1 VAIYSCRFYD
11 YIIGEKMLNKVLIA
25 NRGEIA
31 VRIMR
36 ACKEL
41 GISTVAVFSDAD
53 KNALFVKYAD
63 EKHNIGP
70 GPASQSYLN
79 KNKIIDIALKTN
91 TEGIHPGY
99 GFMAENSDFAEL
111 CHKNGIE
118 FIGPPVKSMRLM
130 GSKIDSKKSMIN
142 AGVHVVPG
150 ITESISDHEKAKDI
164 ANEIG
169 YPIMLKAS
177 AGGGGIGIQMVEN
190 EKNMEKT
197 LDSIRQLAKNS
208 FGDDSVFIEKFIKDP
223 RHIEYQIIGDKK
235 NNLIHCYER
244 ECSVQRRHQKLIEE
258 TPSCALTKELREE
271 MGKQAV
277 LVAKTAKYY
286 NAGTCEFMFKDGK
299 YYFLEMNTRLQVEH
313 PITEVTTGI
322 DLAREQLRIAS
333 GLDLEYDQDDI
344 IQRGHAIECRINA
357 EDPLNNFT
365 PSPSK
370 IIRYA
375 EPSGPGIRV
384 DSGVYQ
390 GFTIPPFYDSMIA
403 KLITYAEDRKR
414 CIERTKRALWEF
426 QISGVRNNIPFHEV
440 VMNNEYWLKG
450 KYDTSFIPK
459 YKILD
464 QVIDYVKEK
473 TKNSSTLKTAAAMA
487 AIQTV
492 INSSQ

>member
-1 VAIYSCRFYD
+1 
-11 YIIGEKMLNKVLIA
+11 MLNKILIA

-53 KNALFVKYAD
+53 RKSLFVKYAD
-63 EKHNIGP
+63 EKYNIGP

-79 KNKIIDIALKTN
+79 KDKIIEVALKSKA
-91 TEGIHPGY
+91 EGIHPGY
-99 GFMAENSDFAEL
+99 GFMAENSKFAKL

-118 FIGPPVKSMRLM
+118 FIGPPVKSMELM
-130 GSKIDSKKSMIN
+130 GSKIDSKKSMMK

-150 ITESISDHEKAKDI
+150 VTEAISDHEKAKDI
-164 ANEIG
+164 ANKIG

-177 AGGGGIGIQMVEN
+177 AGGGGIGIQMVDNEN
-190 EKNMEKT
+190 KMSKT

-208 FGDDSVFIEKFIKDP
+208 FGDDSVFIEKFIEDP

-235 NNLIHCYER
+235 NHLIHCYER

-258 TPSCALTKELREE
+258 TPSCALSPELREE

-313 PITEVTTGI
+313 PITEITTGI

-333 GLDLEYDQDDI
+333 GLELEYDQQDI
-344 IQRGHAIECRINA
+344 NPRGHAIECRINA
-357 EDPLNNFT
+357 EDPLNNFS
-365 PSPSK
+365 PAPSK

-390 GFTIPPFYDSMIA
+390 GYTIPPFYDSMIA
-403 KLITYAEDRKR
+403 KLIILAEDRTR

-426 QISGVRNNIPFHEV
+426 QIGGVRNNIPFHQV
-440 VMNNEYWLKG
+440 VMNNEKWIRG
-450 KYDTSFIPK
+450 EYDTSFIPRN
-459 YKILD
+459 KILD
-464 QVIDYVKEK
+464 QVIEYVKKKKEE
-473 TKNSSTLKTAAAMA
+473 SSTSRTVAAMA
-487 AIQTV
+487 AVQSYILA
-492 INSSQ
+492 SKK